1 MIASVFK
8 KVFTKGRSWLT
19 VGVTAL
25 VMLLIVS
32 WVPNF
37 KLVKLILSSST
48 ISFGDKV
55 NVLAKLIGSLGAST
69 TSLLLISTLLI
80 ALFFGI
86 NVAFLVHFFRE
97 KRASDAGRG
106 VGASLGGALSGLLGF
121 GCAACGTVFLGTL
134 FGGAGGF
141 LAVLPLGGVEL
152 SFLGVILLAL
162 STYFLARRIYR
173 PAVCSVNE

>member
-1 MIASVFK
+1 MTGFVFK

-19 VGVTAL
+19 VSVTAL

-80 ALFFGI
+80 ALF
-86 NVAFLVHFFRE
+86 LE
-97 KRASDAGRG
+97 
-106 VGASLGGALSGLLGF
+106 
-121 GCAACGTVFLGTL
+121 
-134 FGGAGGF
+134 
-141 LAVLPLGGVEL
+141 
-152 SFLGVILLAL
+152 
-162 STYFLARRIYR
+162 
-173 PAVCSVNE
+173 